1 MMRLKDN
8 KQLAYTFI
16 SLGILIV
23 FMRLTGFSIMSIL
36 WPLYVLMPGVFLL
49 YMGFGKQEG
58 HLGWGIP
65 GAIIAGTG
73 LILFTLNLTG
83 RWEMWAYAWAFY
95 PIFIGLALMVAG
107 QQTHQTSLEQGG
119 RVTMRTGLYLLLGF
133 GLFFELVVFGGMK
146 MFGSFW
152 FALVL
157 IIGGI
162 VLLRFNQQHATKDK
176 KML

>member
-1 MMRLKDN
+1 MKLRDN

-23 FMRLTGFSIMSIL
+23 LMRLTGFSIMSIL

-49 YMGFGKQEG
+49 YLGFGKEQG
-58 HLGWGIP
+58 QLGWGIP
-65 GAIIAGTG
+65 GTIVAGTG

-83 RWEMWAYAWAFY
+83 RWEMWAYVWAFY

-107 QQTHQTSLEQGG
+107 QQTHNTQLEQGG

-146 MFGSFW
+146 VFGSFW

-157 IIGGI
+157 IVVG
-162 VLLRFNQQHATKDK
+162 VLLLRMNQTHSPKDK
-176 KML
+176 KTL

>member
-1 MMRLKDN
+1 MRLQDN

-23 FMRLTGFSIMSIL
+23 LMRLTGFSIMSIL
-36 WPLYVLMPGVFLL
+36 WPLYILVPGVFLL

-58 HLGWGIP
+58 KLGWGIP
-65 GAIIAGTG
+65 GAIISGTG

-107 QQTHQTSLEQGG
+107 QQTRNTQLERDG

-146 MFGSFW
+146 VFGSFW
-152 FALVL
+152 FALLL
-157 IIGGI
+157 IVGG
-162 VLLRFNQQHATKDK
+162 VLLLRMNQAHSSKDK
-176 KML
+176 KTL